1 MTLRTTRPEDDE
13 MDDAQLADGTYD
25 AFIVWADARDD
36 GHIAFDLTITT
47 GTLKGDVITVLARSL
62 RDPIA
67 LVGLP
72 CTLVVEHGQPRI
84 DFS

>member
-1 MTLRTTRPEDDE
+1 MPRTTRVEDVE
-13 MDDAQLADGTYD
+13 MDDAQLEDGSYD

-36 GHIAFDLTITT
+36 GHIAFDLTFTT
-47 GTLKGDVITVLARSL
+47 GALKGDVITVLARST

-67 LVGLP
+67 LIGLP
-72 CTLVVEHGQPRI
+72 CSLVVEHGAPRI

>member
-1 MTLRTTRPEDDE
+1 
-13 MDDAQLADGTYD
+13 MDDAQLADGHHD
-25 AFIVWADARDD
+25 AFIVWAEARDD
-36 GHIAFDLTITT
+36 GRIAFDLTLTT
-47 GTLKGDVITVLARSL
+47 GANKGHVITVLARST

-72 CTLVVEHGQPRI
+72 CTLIVEAGEPRI

>member
-1 MTLRTTRPEDDE
+1 
-13 MDDAQLADGTYD
+13 MDDAALADGHYD
-25 AFIVWADARDD
+25 AFIVWAEARDD
-36 GHIAFDLTITT
+36 GRIAFDLTLTT
-47 GTLKGDVITVLARSL
+47 GANKGDVLTVLARST

-72 CTLVVEHGQPRI
+72 CALVIEAGQPSI